1 MTRCQVGPCRATT
14 ITIERKLSVDK
25 TKNSTKS
32 KISTETKQEDEQ
44 QWWSTEEK
52 RRIGSIC
59 KTMMDVGRAFM
70 FRDKGFAADIISYID
85 EETSMEN
92 RLLRVRAKKAMPNRE
107 QGESQTKKARPN
119 EAP

>member
-1 MTRCQVGPCRATT
+1 M
-14 ITIERKLSVDK
+14 EK
-25 TKNSTKS
+25 TKKSTKS

-44 QWWSTEEK
+44 HWWSTEEK

-85 EETSMEN
+85 EETSM
-92 RLLRVRAKKAMPNRE
+92 RTAFSAYGRRRQMPNE
-107 QGESQTKKARPN
+107 QGES
-119 EAP
+119 

>member
-1 MTRCQVGPCRATT
+1 MVVSVVGKKTVRQALGLQLGHDIPHGS
-14 ITIERKLSVDK
+14 LSVEK
-25 TKNSTKS
+25 TKKSTKS
-32 KISTETKQEDEQ
+32 KINAEIKQEDEEH
-44 QWWSTEEK
+44 WWSTEEK

-92 RLLRVRAKKAMPNRE
+92 RLLRVRAKKAMPN
-107 QGESQTKKARPN
+107 K
-119 EAP
+119 